1 MKLVDRGISR
11 AKVDESERGIKEWE
25 GRISLVTLL
34 CPRDEKERE
43 CFLPVSSVFDTARN
57 SRHES
62 SQGRRRYGKGIL
74 AADER
79 GGKNE
84 GEASDRL
91 SFRRL
96 LNELLSHHGRQVP
109 SLSTGVD
116 SLY

>member
-57 SRHES
+57 SWLAMGKEFWPLTNAVEKMRE
-62 SQGRRRYGKGIL
+62 RRRTDY
-74 AADER
+74 R
-79 GGKNE
+79 
-84 GEASDRL
+84 SDACL
-91 SFRRL
+91 TNYFLTMDDKFR
-96 LNELLSHHGRQVP
+96 HFRQV
-109 SLSTGVD
+109 
-116 SLY
+116 